1 MFRNSIKL
9 NNRNL
14 TSIRQTKIRINS
26 VFLSGSEFETK
37 QIDPYNSNI
46 MLSHKQFIQTN
57 INQLAKLFT
66 STGSNWINISIKS
79 TPIAPKFGKPKP
91 LINQQVEVPRFYLTG
106 TNWITTTSIAPHFRK
121 SKPNTIQ
128 QKQDNNGF
136 P

>member
-1 MFRNSIKL
+1 MFRHSINL

-14 TSIRQTKIRINS
+14 TLIRQTKIRINS
-26 VFLSGSEFETK
+26 VFLSGSKFETK
-37 QIDPYNSNI
+37 QIDPYNSI
-46 MLSHKQFIQTN
+46 ISLSHKQFIQTN

-79 TPIAPKFGKPKP
+79 TAIAPKFCKPKP

-106 TNWITTTSIAPHFRK
+106 TNWITSTSIAPHFRK